1 MAIYNEFGNLKNLDS
16 SFGDLAKNA
25 LNKRDK
31 FDKRN
36 VRYDRQKQITRDI
49 LGIELYQFLCKN
61 AHRILLSIAKKAK
74 FSDFTGTL
82 RYSYKALVFVDNPNY
97 PTRSFSIGKD
107 QLSPIRLTGYIR
119 STKKT
124 WARFKINKFNKNGKQ
139 RVVRRKHYPRFA
151 YRQSGSTETRIID
164 KVKGVDE
171 NSYGGTRQYNSYIV
185 KKNKDKRYLKYWEQT
200 FPYELKPQLYR
211 KIGKNTRSNNIY
223 AHLVIVNTDPVS
235 SFSNMRHR
243 IFNTRRGSDLITN
256 KDMKELKMAIGSVS
270 SRILKKNLRDISY
283 YNNKKK

>member
-1 MAIYNEFGNLKNLDS
+1 MSIYNEFGNLKNLDS

-36 VRYDRQKQITRDI
+36 IRYDRQKQITRDI

-107 QLSPIRLTGYIR
+107 ELSPIRLTGYIR

-124 WARFKINKFNKNGKQ
+124 WAKFKIN
-139 RVVRRKHYPRFA
+139 
-151 YRQSGSTETRIID
+151 
-164 KVKGVDE
+164 
-171 NSYGGTRQYNSYIV
+171 
-185 KKNKDKRYLKYWEQT
+185 
-200 FPYELKPQLYR
+200 
-211 KIGKNTRSNNIY
+211 
-223 AHLVIVNTDPVS
+223 
-235 SFSNMRHR
+235 
-243 IFNTRRGSDLITN
+243 
-256 KDMKELKMAIGSVS
+256 
-270 SRILKKNLRDISY
+270 
-283 YNNKKK
+283 